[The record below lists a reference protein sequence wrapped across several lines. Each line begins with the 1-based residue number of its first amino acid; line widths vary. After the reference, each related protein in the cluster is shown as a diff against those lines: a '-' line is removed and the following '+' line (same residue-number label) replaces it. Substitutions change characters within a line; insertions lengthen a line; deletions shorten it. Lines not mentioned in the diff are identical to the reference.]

1 MRSFRKL
8 DHTRLLAGVLFLL
21 WLSGCSHTVPR
32 EALPTNIP
40 AQVELADTPFYAQQR
55 YQCGPASLAMVLGQR
70 GIAVSPDELVSKVY
84 LPQREGSVAPEMVAT
99 ARSYGMLVYQ
109 LPPSLDALLREVAA
123 GNPVLVLQNLGLS
136 WLPKWHYA
144 VVVGYD
150 LGAQQVILRSGVT
163 ERHRTSLGLFD
174 RTWRR
179 GQRWGIT
186 LLTPGALP
194 ASGSSV
200 AYLKAAYGLEQTQQ
214 HEAALIAYRSAAK
227 RWPQR
232 ELAWMAQANLAY
244 RLERFDEAVE
254 TLHAALEY
262 HPRSAPLW
270 NNLAYALAASGC
282 GGAAREAVA
291 CAIALQ
297 PDEVGFRQS
306 REEIEQMALPPGAAA
321 CRPVSCPVEAE

>member
-1 MRSFRKL
+1 MQRLQSL
-8 DHTRLLAGVLFLL
+8 NHTRLLAGVLSLL
-21 WLSGCSHTVPR
+21 WLAGCSHTVPR
-32 EALPTNIP
+32 DMLPGDVP
-40 AQVELADTPFYAQQR
+40 PRAELVDTPFHAQER

-70 GIAVSPDELVSKVY
+70 GVAVTPDELVSKVY
-84 LPQREGSVAPEMVAT
+84 LPEREGSVAPEMVAT
-99 ARSYGMLVYQ
+99 ARSYGMVVYQ

-136 WLPKWHYA
+136 WLPNWHYA

-150 LGAQQVILRSGVT
+150 LGAQQITLRSGVT
-163 ERHRTSLGLFD
+163 ERHQVSLGLFD

-179 GQRWGIT
+179 GKRWGIT

-194 ASGSSV
+194 ASGNPV
-200 AYLKAAYGLEQTQQ
+200 AYLKAAYGLEQTKQF
-214 HEAALIAYRSAAK
+214 EAALIAYRSAAQ

-232 ELAWMAQANLAY
+232 ELAWLAHANLAY

-254 TLHAALEY
+254 TLHAALQY

-282 GGAAREAVA
+282 GGVAREAVA
-291 CAIALQ
+291 CAVAMQ
-297 PDEVGFRQS
+297 PAEAGFRQS
-306 REEIEQMALPPGAAA
+306 REEIEQMALTPATVA
-321 CRPVSCPVEAE
+321 CRPFSCPVTME